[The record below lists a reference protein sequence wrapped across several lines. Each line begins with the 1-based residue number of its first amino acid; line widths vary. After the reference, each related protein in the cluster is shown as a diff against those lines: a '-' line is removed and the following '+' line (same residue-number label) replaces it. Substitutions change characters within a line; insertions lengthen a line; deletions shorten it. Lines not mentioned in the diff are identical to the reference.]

1 MRFVYSINAA
11 GTKSYRTASR
21 KLFGELGGNAQNV
34 PETVRKYLVADSG
47 YEIGQVDQGGAE
59 ALIVAYLCE
68 PGNYRE
74 LFACGIK
81 PHTYLA
87 LNIFTDKFRG
97 SWPRDRY
104 QFRRPSE
111 LVELP
116 EWKALNKSISKDH
129 SNEVEYSLGKMTAH
143 AKAYDMKAPTFRLN
157 VLQKSAGKI
166 CLSLADAKHFLD
178 TYDRLFPEVLSWQA
192 ETEQVVQ
199 SERRLYNLFG
209 YPREFTGRLT
219 NDLLREALSFVPQ
232 STVGC
237 LTSLAITE
245 LQQAIEA
252 HNWACD
258 ILANVHDAIVTQ
270 HAVELR
276 KAVLTF
282 IQRSFGRELRTPKGE
297 TFNMKS
303 SAMYGP
309 TWAKEDMEEL
319 AE

>member
-11 GTKSYRTASR
+11 GTKSYRTSSR
-21 KLFGELGGNAQNV
+21 KLFGTMGGNAQNV
-34 PETVRKYLVADSG
+34 PETVRKYLVADPG

-68 PGNYRE
+68 PGIYRE
-74 LFACGIK
+74 LFQYGIK

-97 SWPRDRY
+97 QHSRDRY
-104 QFRRPSE
+104 QFQRPGE
-111 LVELP
+111 LVQLP
-116 EWKALNKSISKDH
+116 EWKALNKSISKDA
-129 SNEVEYSLGKMTAH
+129 SNETEYALGKMTAH

-157 VLQKSAGKI
+157 VLQKSSGRI
-166 CLSLADAKHFLD
+166 CLTLAEAKHFLD

-192 ETEQVVQ
+192 ETEQTVQ
-199 SERRLYNLFG
+199 STRRLYNLFG

-237 LTSLAITE
+237 LTSIAVTE
-245 LQQAIEA
+245 LQQALEQ
-252 HNWACD
+252 HNWQCD

-270 HAVELR
+270 HAPEIR
-276 KAVLTF
+276 QPVLST
-282 IQRSFGRELRTPKGE
+282 IQKSFGRPLTTPRGE
-297 TFNMKS
+297 TFHMKS

-309 TWAKEDMEEL
+309 TWAKEDMIEM